1 MVKKIIAMIILGMFF
16 IAPYQVQAEESKE
29 KTGGIL
35 SETTDQLLGTT
46 ENLVKTVQTTIQDVE
61 NVIPV
66 LKPVTKV
73 VSEVEKITLPII
85 EDVVIGVTDTTETT
99 LTKVVEGVDKTVNTL
114 PTVPVVTPIFT
125 TTTHTL
131 NGVVSEVKTV
141 VNSSGETVKN
151 VVDIVVEEKERNPI
165 VEIPKDQ
172 AIVGSP
178 KDQTIVDSSKDPI
191 IEDTPPKTSIETIPI
206 NQPIENLN
214 QDSTNLS
221 FEKESVYPIIEK
233 KTPID
238 DTVAIETVKEET
250 SLTEVAVEDDLRLA
264 EKDFEIYSNNME
276 VLDAKMAL
284 DNRIKIQAEV
294 IQNKDV
300 QLPVNPAIPLGPDSQ
315 MVLTSGIT
323 WNGQGNSFSSS
334 GSFLSSGNDILLGF
348 LPAEEMLKEMTKK
361 KWYHKNS
368 YAIIQWIHTPLRKP
382 PELTPFLYVI

>member
-16 IAPYQVQAEESKE
+16 IAPYQVQAEESE
-29 KTGGIL
+29 GKTGGIL
-35 SETTDQLLGTT
+35 SETTDQLLGST

-61 NVIPV
+61 KAIPV

-73 VSEVEKITLPII
+73 VSEVEKITLPIV

-114 PTVPVVTPIFT
+114 PTVPVVTPILT

-151 VVDIVVEEKERNPI
+151 VVDIVVEEKGRIPI

-238 DTVAIETVKEET
+238 DTVAIEPVKEET
-250 SLTEVAVEDDLRLA
+250 SLTEVAVVDDFRLA
-264 EKDFEIYSNNME
+264 EKDLEIYSNNME
-276 VLDAKMAL
+276 VLAPKMAL

-323 WNGQGNSFSSS
+323 WNGQGHSLS

>member
-46 ENLVKTVQTTIQDVE
+46 EDLVKTVQTTIQDVE
-61 NVIPV
+61 NAIPV

-165 VEIPKDQ
+165 VEIP
-172 AIVGSP
+172 
-178 KDQTIVDSSKDPI
+178 KDPI